1 MPLASGRGVGDQGEV
16 DAQAHP
22 DAAALVES
30 LIIDV
35 PDFPKPG
42 ILFKD
47 LTPVFQSAEGYAAL
61 IEAFAV
67 RYRGRDV
74 ETIVAIESRGF
85 LLGAPLA
92 QSLGLGLSLV
102 RKHGKLPRKTHQARY
117 ALEYGE
123 DHIEMHVDAV
133 RPGQRVVVIDDLLA
147 TGGTAG
153 AALAVLREAGA
164 DVVEVAFAVELTALG
179 GRDNLGV
186 PVFSLLH
193 F

>member
-1 MPLASGRGVGDQGEV
+1 V

-22 DAAALVES
+22 DAAALVQS

-47 LTPVFQSAEGYAAL
+47 LTPVFQNPEGYAVL
-61 IEAFAV
+61 IEAFAS
-67 RYRGRDV
+67 RYRALDV
-74 ETIVAIESRGF
+74 QAVVAIESRGF
-85 LLGAPLA
+85 LIGAPLA

-102 RKHGKLPRKTHQARY
+102 RKHGKLPRKTFQARY

-123 DHIEMHVDAV
+123 DHIEMHIDTVQ
-133 RPGQRVVVIDDLLA
+133 PGMRVVLIDDLLA

-153 AALAVLREAGA
+153 AALKVLREAQA
-164 DVVEVAFAVELTALG
+164 EVVEVAFAVELAALG
-179 GRDNLGV
+179 GRSSLGV
-186 PVFSLLH
+186 PVFSLLQ

>member
-1 MPLASGRGVGDQGEV
+1 MK
-16 DAQAHP
+16 
-22 DAAALVES
+22 S

-47 LTPVFQSAEGYAAL
+47 LTPVFQDPEGYAVL
-61 IEAFAV
+61 IEAFAS
-67 RYRGRDV
+67 RYRMLDV
-74 ETIVAIESRGF
+74 EVVVAIESRGF
-85 LLGAPLA
+85 LIGAPLA

-133 RPGQRVVVIDDLLA
+133 RPGQRVVVVDDLLA

-153 AALAVLREAGA
+153 AALSVLRAAQAE
-164 DVVEVAFAVELTALG
+164 VVEVAFAVELGALG
-179 GRDNLGV
+179 GRAALGA
-186 PVFSLLH
+186 PVFSLLQ